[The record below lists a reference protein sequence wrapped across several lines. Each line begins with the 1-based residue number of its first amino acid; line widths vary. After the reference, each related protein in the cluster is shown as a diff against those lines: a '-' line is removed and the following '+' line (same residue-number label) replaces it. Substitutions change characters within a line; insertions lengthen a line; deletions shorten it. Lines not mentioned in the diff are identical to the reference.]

1 MSALA
6 ILKLLKTAKD
16 VHDYVK
22 KENNLDQQMGSVRA
36 RLSALEKMA
45 HPRRKFVV
53 CEECN
58 HKIKEKKK

>member
-1 MSALA
+1 MSPMA
-6 ILKLLKTAKD
+6 ILKLLKAAKKIR
-16 VHDYVK
+16 DYVV
-22 KENNLDQQMGSVRA
+22 KENDLDQQMGSVRA

-58 HKIKEKKK
+58 HKIKEK

>member
-22 KENNLDQQMGSVRA
+22 KENNLDQEMGSVRA
-36 RLSALEKMA
+36 RLSALEKMS
-45 HPRRKFVV
+45 HPR
-53 CEECN
+53 CN
-58 HKIKEKKK
+58 KCKHK